1 MIVILLKSSKID
13 ICIWRVYSYLFV
25 ELKLG
30 LDIFCGV
37 GDANLDT
44 ASDAPGNDSFQSLN
58 RRDYQTV
65 NPPEVIPF
73 RA

>member
-1 MIVILLKSSKID
+1 MSSVAV
-13 ICIWRVYSYLFV
+13 CIWRAYSYLFV
-25 ELKLG
+25 KLELG

-37 GDANLDT
+37 GDANFDA

-58 RRDYQTV
+58 RRDYQPV